1 MAQQGQWFDG
11 QVATERSVTVAAE
24 GGKLVITGASG
35 SAETVDPAELVRMDA
50 GPGRQRFGHRSI
62 EGWRLVLAEPYE
74 SEVIALLPRR
84 AGSVLPVTNRTT
96 VAILSTISVVA
107 TALMG
112 LIIFAPETVARHM
125 PMSWERKIGAAYDL
139 PVEAMRCDNRQADA
153 ALMAMI
159 DRLDPRARAD
169 GFTIELL
176 DMDESNAAA
185 LPGGRMVVLN
195 GLFDDL
201 ENPDAVAGIVAHEIA
216 HVRRRHVAAGMVRE
230 LGLGTV
236 ITLLGGGAVAAN
248 AGGLLSLKFS
258 RTAEAEA
265 DADAIAMLRKAGID
279 PRPTAAAFEQF
290 RRQEGDF
297 PEWMGSH
304 PASGGRARTFAASF
318 DPKARY
324 SPSIDPAAAKA
335 LKGACRG

>member
-1 MAQQGQWFDG
+1 MVQQGQWFDG
-11 QVATERSVTVAAE
+11 QVATERSVTVTAE
-24 GGKLVITGASG
+24 AGKLVIASASG
-35 SAETVDPAELVRMDA
+35 PAQEVDPDELVRMDA

-62 EGWRLVLAEPYE
+62 EGWRLVLSEPYE
-74 SEVIALLPRR
+74 SDVIALLPRR
-84 AGSVLPVTNRTT
+84 AGSVLPSTNRTT

-107 TALMG
+107 TAVMG

-159 DRLDPRARAD
+159 DRLDPKARAD

-176 DMDESNAAA
+176 DMDEANAAA

-201 ENPDAVAGIVAHEIA
+201 DNPDAVAGIVAHEIA

-230 LGLGTV
+230 LGLGTI
-236 ITLLGGGAVAAN
+236 ITLLGGGAVASN

-290 RRQEGDF
+290 RRQEGNF

-304 PASGGRARTFAASF
+304 PASGGRARIFAASF

-324 SPSIDPAAAKA
+324 SPSIEPAAAKA